1 MKPLKSNSM
10 RLAKLSTLNELKELS
25 PLIKYK
31 LVDIPS
37 QIELLLLS
45 SNLLY
50 KSKMIL
56 DSELTTPKDLTAL
69 NYTYEAMKLINAI
82 DNYETHYLTNKEMKE
97 IKMKYKL
104 NDLYK

>member
-1 MKPLKSNSM
+1 M
-10 RLAKLSTLNELKELS
+10 RLTKISTLKELKELS

-31 LVDIPS
+31 LIDTPS
-37 QIELLLLS
+37 QMELLLLS

-56 DSELTTPKDLTAL
+56 DRELTAPKDLTAL
-69 NYTYEAMKLINAI
+69 NYTYEAIKLLNAV
-82 DNYETHYLTNKEMKE
+82 DRYETNYLTNEEVKE
-97 IKMKYKL
+97 IKKKYKL